1 MVMANLVDTQQIVN
15 AIKEMKVSKNAIIL
29 AHYYQIPEIQK
40 VADVVGDSL
49 QMAQHAAQSQAD
61 IIVVAG
67 VYFMAETA
75 KILNPSRKVLLP
87 DSDAGCS
94 LADSCPPDQFKK
106 FIEAHPGSPVVT
118 YVNCSAEIKAMS
130 DIVCTSSNAEKVINS
145 IKTDKPI
152 IFAPDVN
159 LGKYL
164 IQQTGRDMIL
174 WDGSCVVHENF
185 SIDKILAIHTS
196 YPDAK
201 FIAHPESQPHI
212 LRIASFIGSTK
223 GMIDFVKRDSHQQY
237 IVATEA
243 GILYQ
248 MQKEVPHK
256 ILIPAPAFEDNTCAC
271 SECPYMKMN
280 TLEKLENCLQTEK
293 PEIFV
298 HESVRRKAVNALNA
312 MLDLSGRPVH
322 SGR

>member
-1 MVMANLVDTQQIVN
+1 MDSILRLKRQ
-15 AIKEMKVSKNAIIL
+15 KNATII
-29 AHYYQIPEIQK
+29 AHYYQTREIQE

-87 DSDAGCS
+87 DTDAGCS

-130 DIVCTSSNAEKVINS
+130 DIVCTSSNAEQVINS
-145 IKTDKPI
+145 IESDKPI
-152 IFAPDVN
+152 IFAPDLN

-164 IQQTGRDMIL
+164 IQQTGREMIL

-185 SIDKILAIHTS
+185 SIDKILDLHTAF
-196 YPDAK
+196 PDAK

-212 LRIASFIGSTK
+212 LRIASYIGSTK
-223 GMIDFVKRDSHQQY
+223 GMIDFVKHDHHQQY

-280 TLEKLENCLQTEK
+280 TLEKLESCLINES
-293 PEIFV
+293 PEIAV
-298 HESVRRKAVNALNA
+298 PVNIRTKAAGALSA
-312 MLDLSGRPVH
+312 MLDVTSTPQLS
-322 SGR
+322 